1 MRERTAVKVA
11 RFVPGR
17 GERVIF
23 PSYSTVG
30 QPLKDG
36 VFVTLRAPNVIKK
49 SFFKFTYV
57 LFRQSIRTVGNLS
70 N

>member
-30 QPLKDG
+30 KPVKDG
-36 VFVTLRAPNVIKK
+36 VAARNLIYKIYFAICNLQSVTYHRFQNK
-49 SFFKFTYV
+49 ST
-57 LFRQSIRTVGNLS
+57 IC
-70 N
+70 